1 MFIVQ
6 LHNNIA
12 MTGRDKIEAAL
23 SSNGAKSIPVIIPYE
38 SILVRDRWEEL
49 APNPW
54 WDLHSPDLQVQ
65 MQGRRKVLKRI
76 ENDIPE
82 LPLIYSREE
91 REALAIEQHLNEVLL
106 IDRRTGKA
114 TRLERE
120 PIGGFMIENL
130 VQTTGL
136 EAQSTEDI
144 DHLVPPLEQED
155 PDTFLQTGYGDLAI
169 RLVEEYGKERYPIC
183 VTNSPLWACHTLWG
197 FEPLM
202 RNIAA
207 GPDLVHYAC
216 RRYLDSALHKVRRAA
231 AMGAAGIWIEECLT
245 DLVSP
250 ESYTSLSLP
259 YLQQLVEGIHASGLS
274 GILYFCGDPSGKVEL
289 ILEAGC
295 DAVGFEES
303 KKDFQ
308 IDIEEL
314 AEQISGR
321 CALLGNIDA
330 IELVEKAREERL
342 RSEISRQIQAGRRNG
357 NRFIMSSG
365 SPITPATSIER
376 VRLYLHLTREL
387 GEPASVL

>member
-1 MFIVQ
+1 
-6 LHNNIA
+6 
-12 MTGRDKIEAAL
+12 MTGRDNIEASL
-23 SSNGAKSIPVIIPYE
+23 SARGTQSIPVIIPYE

-49 APNPW
+49 VPNPW

-65 MQGRRKVLKRI
+65 MQWRRKVLKRI
-76 ENDIPE
+76 ENDFLE
-82 LPLIYSREE
+82 LPLFYTREE
-91 REALAIEQHLNEVLL
+91 REAAVIKQHQREVLL

-120 PIGGFMIENL
+120 PIGGFLIKNL
-130 VQTTGL
+130 VQQTGL
-136 EAQSTEDI
+136 EARTSADI
-144 DHLVPPLEQED
+144 DFLAPPLEQED
-155 PDTFLQTGYGDLAI
+155 PGMVLQTGYGDLAVH
-169 RLVEEYGKERYPIC
+169 LEKEYGKERYPIC
-183 VTNSPLWACHTLWG
+183 FVNSPLWACHTLWG

-207 GPDLVHYAC
+207 APDLVRYAC
-216 RRYLDSALHKVRRAA
+216 RRYLDHALHKVRCAA

-245 DLVSP
+245 D
-250 ESYTSLSLP
+250 
-259 YLQQLVEGIHASGLS
+259 LQQLVEGIHASGLS
-274 GILYFCGDPSGKVEL
+274 GILYFCGDPSGKLEL
-289 ILEAGC
+289 ILKAGC

-314 AEQISGR
+314 AEQINGR

-357 NRFIMSSG
+357 NRFLMSSG
-365 SPITPATSIER
+365 SPITPGTSIER
-376 VRLYLHLTREL
+376 VRLYLHLAREL
-387 GEPASVL
+387 GKPASVL